1 MQVICR
7 LVDRQFSQLMRNLRR
22 ILLGGTSSA
31 PLIHMTSIFLATVLA
46 QPRQLTVKDVTLTQT
61 FAGKRGHR
69 VVESIT
75 ASDAHGTVTIDIF
88 AFHTNVAGGARI
100 AKKGDRITVTL
111 SNSATHAKVSV
122 SDVKF

>member
-1 MQVICR
+1 MP
-7 LVDRQFSQLMRNLRR
+7 NERR

-31 PLIHMTSIFLATVLA
+31 PLILMTSIFLATVLA
-46 QPRQLTVKDVTLTQT
+46 QPRQLTVKEVKVTQT
-61 FAGKRGHR
+61 YAGKRGHR

-75 ASDAHGTVTIDIF
+75 ASDEHGTVTIDVF

-122 SDVKF
+122 SDVRF